1 MKKTVSV
8 CDYIIAA
15 EDLGSFFYQTRKT
28 SVKAAKTWTTNVM
41 KRLLKSFGYWANI
54 GSAGASAKF
63 EATLSTTPVF
73 VSFNQT
79 AKDFLYWQFRLDNS
93 YI

>member
-1 MKKTVSV
+1 
-8 CDYIIAA
+8 
-15 EDLGSFFYQTRKT
+15 
-28 SVKAAKTWTTNVM
+28 M

-63 EATLSTTPVF
+63 EATSSTTPVN

>member
-1 MKKTVSV
+1 
-8 CDYIIAA
+8 
-15 EDLGSFFYQTRKT
+15 
-28 SVKAAKTWTTNVM
+28 M

-73 VSFNQT
+73 ASFIQT
-79 AKDFLYWQFRLDNS
+79 AKFFLHWQFRLDNS